1 MKTKEFNKVKPYC
14 YILIRLS
21 DGQKYFGVRTQNVK
35 KNRSPN
41 KDFGKYYFSSS
52 RTFKEPFKKNPEDF
66 KFVIH
71 STFDTIKEAL
81 SYEHH
86 YNKKY
91 TVFSNLWI
99 NRAAWPAI
107 IQTAESR
114 RKISEDNKGRK
125 LTANQRAKIIKSN
138 KTRIYG
144 PETLKKLSKINKGRK
159 FPKEVGEKISK

>member
-14 YILIRLS
+14 YILVRLS

-71 STFDTIKEAL
+71 STFDTIK
-81 SYEHH
+81 
-86 YNKKY
+86 
-91 TVFSNLWI
+91 
-99 NRAAWPAI
+99 
-107 IQTAESR
+107 
-114 RKISEDNKGRK
+114 
-125 LTANQRAKIIKSN
+125 
-138 KTRIYG
+138 
-144 PETLKKLSKINKGRK
+144 
-159 FPKEVGEKISK
+159 